1 MYVLSFQIQL
11 LDIHTLETDI
21 NLYVYLTIDV
31 VLYVF
36 LFVHLVFHV
45 CKCGQLVSR
54 LKTLRKLR
62 WP

>member
-31 VLYVF
+31 I
-36 LFVHLVFHV
+36 
-45 CKCGQLVSR
+45 
-54 LKTLRKLR
+54 
-62 WP
+62 